1 MGITDYI
8 PNGQAISDIVA
19 ATKNWKVTHNAE
31 VIRPGLAKLNALVA
45 KWNLKVVAV
54 KPGVEIPWDKLGAG
68 ANTLAFIV
76 IDKEG

>member
-8 PNGQAISDIVA
+8 PIGQAISDIVA

-31 VIRPGLAKLNALVA
+31 VIRPG
-45 KWNLKVVAV
+45 
-54 KPGVEIPWDKLGAG
+54 
-68 ANTLAFIV
+68 